1 MLGKITS
8 LLFITILLMTSN
20 TCPGHS
26 TLADDMQTGYVDLG
40 KCKLHYEMKGKGTP
54 LIMIHAGMLNKEIW
68 EPQFNAFAKKF
79 KVII

>member
-1 MLGKITS
+1 MLTKTS
-8 LLFITILLMTSN
+8 YLLFLSYLLVTSN
-20 TCPGHS
+20 NCPGQS
-26 TLADDMQTGYVDLG
+26 KPADDMQTGYIDLG